1 MEDIR
6 FEKDKEK
13 LQNSI
18 RFSRFLRYLRK
29 NWWKYLIILIL
40 LFIIIFPSVSGHL
53 LGHWWNNFATSF
65 LQKLTY

>member
-6 FEKDKEK
+6 FNSDKRK

-18 RFSRFLRYLRK
+18 KFRKFLNHLKR

-40 LFIIIFPSVSGHL
+40 LFIIIFPQVSGHL